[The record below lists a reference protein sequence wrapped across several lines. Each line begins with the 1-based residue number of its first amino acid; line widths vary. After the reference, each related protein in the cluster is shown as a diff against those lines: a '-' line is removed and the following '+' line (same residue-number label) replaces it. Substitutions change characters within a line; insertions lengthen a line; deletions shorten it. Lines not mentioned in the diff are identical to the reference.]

1 MARITVEGCLDKV
14 HSRSELILLASGR
27 ARQLSTTSR
36 EPMVEWEDD
45 KPTIVALRE
54 IEEGL
59 INNEILEK
67 TLEEDMLLDEFSL
80 DRQKPKDDIVG

>member
-14 HSRSELILLASGR
+14 HSRFELILHWP
-27 ARQLSTTSR
+27 LSCKTTLNNQSR
-36 EPMVEWEDD
+36 TLWCEEDD

-59 INNEILEK
+59 INNEILER
-67 TLEEDMLLDEFSL
+67 TLKKICCLMNSL
-80 DRQKPKDDIVG
+80 

>member
-14 HSRSELILLASGR
+14 ASRFELILLASGR

-45 KPTIVALRE
+45 KPTIVA
-54 IEEGL
+54 
-59 INNEILEK
+59 
-67 TLEEDMLLDEFSL
+67 
-80 DRQKPKDDIVG
+80 

>member
-14 HSRSELILLASGR
+14 ESRFELILLASGR
-27 ARQLSTTSR
+27 ARQPSTTSR

-59 INNEILEK
+59 ITKEILDK
-67 TLEEDMLLDEFSL
+67 TLE
-80 DRQKPKDDIVG
+80 

>member
-14 HSRSELILLASGR
+14 QSRFELILLASGR
-27 ARQLSTTSR
+27 ARQLSTPSR

-59 INNEILEK
+59 ITKEILDK
-67 TLEEDMLLDEFSL
+67 TLEED
-80 DRQKPKDDIVG
+80 

>member
-14 HSRSELILLASGR
+14 QSRFELILLASGR

-36 EPMVEWEDD
+36 EPLVEWEDD

>member
-14 HSRSELILLASGR
+14 HSRFELILLASGR
-27 ARQLSTTSR
+27 ARQLSTSSR